1 MFSVAQSF
9 PILLLFFSLL
19 LLLTVPNP
27 LGEWP
32 EKKKK
37 KKKKKNKSKGQL
49 DSSDEETGE
58 NSFYLRR
65 RRCQHFFNI

>member
-1 MFSVAQSF
+1 MFSVAPSF

-32 EKKKK
+32 EKK